1 MKKKVKIFI
10 LVCLLFLGIS
20 VTTTNTNFSQ
30 PAFASMGSTGGGHS
44 TGGSSGGGTN
54 YTSSDSSDD
63 SNNSSIGGIVG
74 GFAILVLIFFS
85 SYIIA
90 ALFDFIF
97 KVRLR
102 FEYDSNYLIKNS
114 GDNNYKLFYPNQ
126 GFDKYQ
132 KLLHRLHIKFT
143 NPDPKDDFTAYKE
156 VYIQAQFLYSQLL
169 REKYVN
175 SKYQVK
181 SLKQY
186 LDRNY
191 YKAMVKEI
199 ELKRN
204 AGTVDETVIDS
215 VIFEEVAHLD
225 KSLLLAKLT
234 VLGKDKEIQ
243 FNQDFDA
250 SFSRNKWTDYVLFGL
265 EDNRNPKIINLVY
278 GEHFHLNGE
287 DFNDY
292 QSGNEYTENKIN

>member
-1 MKKKVKIFI
+1 MKKKVKIFVLI
-10 LVCLLFLGIS
+10 CILFLGIS
-20 VTTTNTNFSQ
+20 ITTTNTHFSQ

-44 TGGSSGGGTN
+44 TGGSSGGGGHS
-54 YTSSDSSDD
+54 YTSSDSSD
-63 SNNSSIGGIVG
+63 SSNSSIGGILG
-74 GFAILVLIFFS
+74 CGILVLIFLS
-85 SYIIA
+85 SYIIV
-90 ALFDFIF
+90 ALSDFMLKI
-97 KVRLR
+97 RLY
-102 FEYDSNYLIKNS
+102 FEYGSNYLIQNS

-126 GFDKYQ
+126 RLDKYQ
-132 KLLHRLHIKFT
+132 RLLRRLNIKLIKP
-143 NPDPKDDFTAYKE
+143 NPKEDFTAYKE

-175 SKYQVK
+175 SSYQVK

-204 AGTVDETVIDS
+204 SGTVDETVVDY

-243 FNQDFDA
+243 FNQDFDT
-250 SFSRNKWTDYVLFGL
+250 SFSRNKWTDYVIFGL

-278 GEHFHLNGE
+278 GEHFHLNGK

-292 QSGNEYTENKIN
+292 QSGNEYTEKKID

>member
-10 LVCLLFLGIS
+10 LVCLLFLGVS

-44 TGGSSGGGTN
+44 TGGSSGGGTS
-54 YTSSDSSDD
+54 YTSSDSSD

-85 SYIIA
+85 FYIIA

-126 GFDKYQ
+126 RFDKYQ

-143 NPDPKDDFTAYKE
+143 KPDPKDDFTAYKE

-175 SKYQVK
+175 SKY
-181 SLKQY
+181 
-186 LDRNY
+186 
-191 YKAMVKEI
+191 
-199 ELKRN
+199 
-204 AGTVDETVIDS
+204 
-215 VIFEEVAHLD
+215 
-225 KSLLLAKLT
+225 
-234 VLGKDKEIQ
+234 
-243 FNQDFDA
+243 
-250 SFSRNKWTDYVLFGL
+250 
-265 EDNRNPKIINLVY
+265 
-278 GEHFHLNGE
+278 
-287 DFNDY
+287 
-292 QSGNEYTENKIN
+292 

>member
-54 YTSSDSSDD
+54 YTSSDSSD

-114 GDNNYKLFYPNQ
+114 GDNNLINTKNYCIVSISNSLSQILKMTS
-126 GFDKYQ
+126 
-132 KLLHRLHIKFT
+132 RLIKRSIF
-143 NPDPKDDFTAYKE
+143 KHSS
-156 VYIQAQFLYSQLL
+156 YIVSC
-169 REKYVN
+169 
-175 SKYQVK
+175 
-181 SLKQY
+181 
-186 LDRNY
+186 
-191 YKAMVKEI
+191 
-199 ELKRN
+199 
-204 AGTVDETVIDS
+204 
-215 VIFEEVAHLD
+215 
-225 KSLLLAKLT
+225 
-234 VLGKDKEIQ
+234 
-243 FNQDFDA
+243 
-250 SFSRNKWTDYVLFGL
+250 
-265 EDNRNPKIINLVY
+265 
-278 GEHFHLNGE
+278 
-287 DFNDY
+287 
-292 QSGNEYTENKIN
+292 

>member
-1 MKKKVKIFI
+1 MKKKVKVFV
-10 LVCLLFLGIS
+10 LVCILFLGVNI
-20 VTTTNTNFSQ
+20 TTTNTQFSQ

-44 TGGSSGGGTN
+44 TGGSSGGGGTS
-54 YTSSDSSDD
+54 YTSSDSSD
-63 SNNSSIGGIVG
+63 SSNSSIGGILG
-74 GFAILVLIFFS
+74 GCGILVLIFFS
-85 SYIIA
+85 SYIIV
-90 ALFDFIF
+90 ALSDFMLKI
-97 KVRLR
+97 RLY
-102 FEYDSNYLIKNS
+102 FEYGSNYLIQNS

-126 GFDKYQ
+126 RLDKYQ
-132 KLLHRLHIKFT
+132 RLLRRLNIKLIKP
-143 NPDPKDDFTAYKE
+143 NPKEDFTAYKE

-175 SKYQVK
+175 SNYQVK

-204 AGTVDETVIDS
+204 SGTVDETVVDY

-243 FNQDFDA
+243 FNQDFDT
-250 SFSRNKWTDYVLFGL
+250 SFSRNKWTDYVIFGL

-278 GEHFHLNGE
+278 GEHFHLNGK

-292 QSGNEYTENKIN
+292 QSGNEYTEKKID

>member
-1 MKKKVKIFI
+1 
-10 LVCLLFLGIS
+10 
-20 VTTTNTNFSQ
+20 
-30 PAFASMGSTGGGHS
+30 MGSTGGGHS
-44 TGGSSGGGTN
+44 TGGSSGGGGTS
-54 YTSSDSSDD
+54 YTSSDSSDG
-63 SNNSSIGGIVG
+63 SNSSIGGILSG
-74 GFAILVLIFFS
+74 CAILVFIFFG

-90 ALFDFIF
+90 ALYDFIF
-97 KVRLR
+97 KIRLR
-102 FEYDSNYLIKNS
+102 FEYHSNYLIKNS

-126 GFDKYQ
+126 RFDKYQ
-132 KLLHRLHIKFT
+132 RLLHRLNIKFIK
-143 NPDPKDDFTAYKE
+143 PDPKDDFTAYKE

-204 AGTVDETVIDS
+204 SGTVDETVIDS
-215 VIFEEVAHLD
+215 VIFEEVTHLD

-243 FNQDFDA
+243 FNQDFDT

-292 QSGNEYTENKIN
+292 QSGNDYTENKIN